1 MIAGMAIV
9 FGLLQGLS
17 VNNQKREKTM
27 RLKPALVALF
37 VAAFVLLAGCRTS
50 PVYNVYNAPVMV
62 TGNKPY
68 TAGDVEQAIIR
79 AGASLGW
86 QVRKVKPGKL
96 IGTLF
101 IRSHMAEVDIA
112 YGKDKYDIRYRNSN
126 NLNYDGIKIHSN
138 YNGWIQN
145 LDNAI
150 KRELLNL

>member
-1 MIAGMAIV
+1 MK
-9 FGLLQGLS
+9 FKS
-17 VNNQKREKTM
+17 
-27 RLKPALVALF
+27 ALVALF

-62 TGNKPY
+62 TGTKPY
-68 TAGDVEQAIIR
+68 TSGDVEKAIIR

-86 QVRKVKPGKL
+86 QIRKVAPGKL

-150 KRELLNL
+150 KRELLSL

>member
-1 MIAGMAIV
+1 
-9 FGLLQGLS
+9 
-17 VNNQKREKTM
+17 M

-112 YGKDKYDIRYRNSN
+112 YSKDKYDIRYKNSN
-126 NLNYDGIKIHSN
+126 NLNYDGTKIHSN